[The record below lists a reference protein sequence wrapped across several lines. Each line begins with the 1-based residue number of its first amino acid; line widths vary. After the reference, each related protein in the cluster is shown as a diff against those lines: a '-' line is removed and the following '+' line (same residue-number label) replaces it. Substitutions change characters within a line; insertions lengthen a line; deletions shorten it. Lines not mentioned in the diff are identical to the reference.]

1 MHMHAHQDDDLKLIA
16 NNWDVL
22 QPAAEHGFEQHGRG
36 MVFIDVTRFVNDG
49 YPIQYVK
56 LAAIPDDGG
65 DCRWMVLSYE
75 PQKEIVLSLLGT
87 DGLMHSYQIGRSHN
101 TPLNLHGVTRE

>member
-1 MHMHAHQDDDLKLIA
+1 MHTHQNDDLKLIA

-49 YPIQYVK
+49 YPIQYVT
-56 LAAIPDDGG
+56 LAAIPNDGA
-65 DCRWMVLSYE
+65 DCRRMVLSYD

-87 DGLMHSYQIGRSHN
+87 DGLMHSYQVGRSN
-101 TPLNLHGVTRE
+101 TTALNLGGAARE